1 MQRLDDRISASKS
14 GEHNRLVGSDLM
26 ETVIELQDV
35 WKIYRM
41 GEFDVPAL
49 RGVNLTVRKG
59 ESVAITG
66 PSGCGKSTMLNMI
79 GCLDMPTS
87 GKVLLEGRD
96 ISEFK
101 RNELARISGK
111 KIGFIFQTFNLYPTL
126 TALENIQ
133 LPMRIHEFPERDIEE
148 ASKKLLDTVGLAER
162 GAHFPAQLSGGQQ
175 QRVAVARALSTG
187 PSILLADEPTGN
199 LDTKAGGEVM
209 EVFKRLNGEGLTIV
223 MITHDMRIAEYAA
236 RVVKMLDGKIVG
248 KT

>member
-1 MQRLDDRISASKS
+1 MM
-14 GEHNRLVGSDLM
+14 ENLM
-26 ETVIELQDV
+26 ELQDV

-49 RGVNLTVRKG
+49 AGINLTIKAR
-59 ESVAITG
+59 EFVAITG

-79 GCLDMPTS
+79 GCLDMPTR

-101 RNELARISGK
+101 SNELARVRGK

-133 LPMRIHEFPERDIEE
+133 LPMRIHEIPEKEVEDT
-148 ASKKLLDTVGLAER
+148 SKKLLDMVGLSER
-162 GAHFPAQLSGGQQ
+162 GTHFPAQLSGGQQ

-199 LDTKAGGEVM
+199 LDTKSGGEVM
-209 EVFKRLNGEGLTIV
+209 DVFKRLNSEGLTIV
-223 MITHDMRIAEYAA
+223 MITHDPRIAGYAG
-236 RVVKMLDGKIVG
+236 RIVKMLDGKIVG
-248 KT
+248 EI

>member
-1 MQRLDDRISASKS
+1 M
-14 GEHNRLVGSDLM
+14 
-26 ETVIELQDV
+26 ELQDV

-49 RGVNLTVRKG
+49 AGINLTIKAR
-59 ESVAITG
+59 EFVAITG

-79 GCLDMPTS
+79 GCLDMPTR

-96 ISEFK
+96 ISEIK
-101 RNELARISGK
+101 SNELARVRGK

-126 TALENIQ
+126 TSLENIQ
-133 LPMRIHEFPERDIEE
+133 LPMRIHEIPEKEVEDTSR
-148 ASKKLLDTVGLAER
+148 KLLEMVGLSER
-162 GAHFPAQLSGGQQ
+162 GTHFPAQLSGGQQ

-199 LDTKAGGEVM
+199 LDSKSGGEVM
-209 EVFKRLNGEGLTIV
+209 DVFKRLNSEGLTIV
-223 MITHDMRIAEYAA
+223 MITHDHRIAGYAG

-248 KT
+248 GT

>member
-1 MQRLDDRISASKS
+1 MNII
-14 GEHNRLVGSDLM
+14 M
-26 ETVIELQDV
+26 ELQEV

-49 RGVNLTVRKG
+49 QGINL
-59 ESVAITG
+59 EIEASEFVAITG

-79 GCLDMPTS
+79 GCLDMPTR
-87 GKVLLEGRD
+87 GKVFLEGKD

-101 RNELARISGK
+101 SDELARVRGK

-133 LPMRIHEFPERDIEE
+133 LPMRIHESSETEVEDTSR
-148 ASKKLLDTVGLAER
+148 KLLEMVGLSER
-162 GAHFPAQLSGGQQ
+162 GAHFPSQLSGGQQ
-175 QRVAVARALSTG
+175 QRVAIARALSTA

-199 LDTKAGGEVM
+199 LDTKSGGEVM
-209 EVFKRLNGEGLTIV
+209 EVFKRLNSEGLTLV
-223 MITHDMRIAEYAA
+223 MITHDPKIAGYAG

-248 KT
+248 EI

>member
-1 MQRLDDRISASKS
+1 MPNAGVINDCS
-14 GEHNRLVGSDLM
+14 GDLM
-26 ETVIELQDV
+26 ETIIELQDV
-35 WKIYRM
+35 WKVYRM

-49 RGVNLTVRKG
+49 AGVNLSIRKG

-79 GCLDMPTS
+79 GCLDIPTG
-87 GKVLLEGRD
+87 GKVLLEGKD
-96 ISEFK
+96 ISEYK
-101 RNELARISGK
+101 RNELARIRGK

-133 LPMRIHEFPERDIEE
+133 LPMRIHEFSEKEVDET
-148 ASKKLLDTVGLAER
+148 SKKLLDIVGLSER
-162 GAHFPAQLSGGQQ
+162 GTYFPAQLSGGQQ

-199 LDTKAGGEVM
+199 LDTKSGGEVM
-209 EVFKRLNGEGLTIV
+209 EVFKRLNSEGLTIV
-223 MITHDMRIAEYAA
+223 MITHDPKIAGYAG

-248 KT
+248 ET

>member
-1 MQRLDDRISASKS
+1 M
-14 GEHNRLVGSDLM
+14 M
-26 ETVIELQDV
+26 ESIMELQDV

-49 RGVNLTVRKG
+49 AGIDLTIKAS
-59 ESVAITG
+59 EFVAITG

-79 GCLDMPTS
+79 GCLDMPTR
-87 GKVLLEGRD
+87 GKVLLEGKD

-101 RNELARISGK
+101 SNELARVRGK

-126 TALENIQ
+126 TALENIR
-133 LPMRIHEFPERDIEE
+133 LPMRIHEFPEGVIEE
-148 ASKKLLDTVGLAER
+148 TSMNLLNTVGLAER
-162 GAHFPAQLSGGQQ
+162 GSHFPAQLSGGQQ

-199 LDTKAGGEVM
+199 LDTKSGGEVM
-209 EVFKRLNGEGLTIV
+209 DVFKRLNSEGLTIV
-223 MITHDMRIAEYAA
+223 MITHDPRIAGYAG

-248 KT
+248 ET

>member
-1 MQRLDDRISASKS
+1 M
-14 GEHNRLVGSDLM
+14 M
-26 ETVIELQDV
+26 ESIIELQDV
-35 WKIYRM
+35 WKVYRM

-49 RGVNLTVRKG
+49 RGVSMAVRKG

-87 GKVLLEGRD
+87 GKILLEGRD

-101 RNELARISGK
+101 SNELARIRGK

-126 TALENIQ
+126 TAIENIQ
-133 LPMRIHEFPERDIEE
+133 LPMRIHEFSEKDVEE
-148 ASKKLLDTVGLAER
+148 TSKKLLDTVGLSER
-162 GAHFPAQLSGGQQ
+162 GTHFPAQLSGGQQ

-209 EVFKRLNGEGLTIV
+209 EVFKRLNSEGLTIV
-223 MITHDMRIAEYAA
+223 MITHDPRIAGYAE
-236 RVVKMLDGKIVG
+236 RIVKMLDGKIVG
-248 KT
+248 ET

>member
-1 MQRLDDRISASKS
+1 
-14 GEHNRLVGSDLM
+14 M

-49 RGVNLTVRKG
+49 RGVNLSIRRG

-101 RNELARISGK
+101 GNELARIRGK

-126 TALENIQ
+126 TALENIR
-133 LPMRIHEFPERDIEE
+133 LPMRIHEFSEKEVEE
-148 ASKKLLDTVGLAER
+148 TSNKLLNTVGLSER
-162 GAHFPAQLSGGQQ
+162 GTHFPAQLSGGQQ

-209 EVFKRLNGEGLTIV
+209 EVFKRLNSEGLTIV
-223 MITHDMRIAEYAA
+223 MITHDPRIAGYAQ
-236 RVVKMLDGKIVG
+236 RIVKMLDGKIVG
-248 KT
+248 ET